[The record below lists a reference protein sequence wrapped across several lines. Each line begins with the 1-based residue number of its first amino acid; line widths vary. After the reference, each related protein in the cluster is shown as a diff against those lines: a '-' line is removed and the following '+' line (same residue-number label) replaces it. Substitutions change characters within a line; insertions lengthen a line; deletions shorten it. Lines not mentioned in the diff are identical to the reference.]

1 MERFSSRAKG
11 RTAVALI
18 LYRIFKNYVNCCNPE
33 ESYTLPPRTPASAHA
48 SFHRCPVAGYPW
60 LAVQWD
66 AEENGDL
73 TPYKVLPKSNLKVS
87 WVCERGHKW
96 PAKIYH
102 RADGQGCPYCAGL
115 KPILGK
121 TDLETVAPEIAKQWH
136 PGRNKGRV
144 PSEFTR
150 FSHFDAIW
158 MCDRGHE
165 YPMPIYRRSRGCG
178 CSVCDGKRIVS
189 GVNDLKYLA
198 PNLAKEWD
206 YSKNEVEPNSVA
218 LHNHE
223 KFYWLCSKCGHSWR
237 TSPNNRASGKGC
249 PKCSGHVVDPEI
261 NSLATMNPLLRN
273 QWDNEKNAP
282 LTAWDVAAYDNRDY
296 YWICENGHSFPASPA
311 NRMKGTRCPYCTGK
325 LPVVGVNDFATIC
338 PAAAVEWHPTENG
351 DKHPEDY
358 LPNSHD
364 EVYWL
369 CKEGHTWK
377 TSIESRTRGSQCKE
391 CNGRREKR
399 RYLI

>member
-1 MERFSSRAKG
+1 
-11 RTAVALI
+11 
-18 LYRIFKNYVNCCNPE
+18 
-33 ESYTLPPRTPASAHA
+33 
-48 SFHRCPVAGYPW
+48 
-60 LAVQWD
+60 
-66 AEENGDL
+66 
-73 TPYKVLPKSNLKVS
+73 
-87 WVCERGHKW
+87 
-96 PAKIYH
+96 
-102 RADGQGCPYCAGL
+102 
-115 KPILGK
+115 
-121 TDLETVAPEIAKQWH
+121 
-136 PGRNKGRV
+136 
-144 PSEFTR
+144 
-150 FSHFDAIW
+150 
-158 MCDRGHE
+158 
-165 YPMPIYRRSRGCG
+165 MPIYRRSRGCG

-282 LTAWDVAAYDNRDY
+282 LTAWDVAAYDNRNY